1 VHLIL
6 LKVRKARIN
15 STVRRPQHHRNSK
28 AQRKVGRGGLSFPY
42 LLLCGFAALCDK
54 KIRAT
59 ATRGDADTQG
69 ALIL

>member
-1 VHLIL
+1 VVHA
-6 LKVRKARIN
+6 KPRRKGKR
-15 STVRRPQHHRNSK
+15 Q
-28 AQRKVGRGGLSFPY
+28 FPY

-54 KIRAT
+54 KIGAT